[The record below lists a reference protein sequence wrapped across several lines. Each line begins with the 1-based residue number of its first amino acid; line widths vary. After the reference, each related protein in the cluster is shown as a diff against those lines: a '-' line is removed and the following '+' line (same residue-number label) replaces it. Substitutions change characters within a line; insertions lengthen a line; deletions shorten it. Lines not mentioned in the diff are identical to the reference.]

1 MYIYVCTYIATY
13 YQEILALASCILLLL
28 KDFDILHF
36 KGDYVH
42 ESKESSADINHFL
55 QHVEAKFLDV
65 LIPVQQ
71 IVTQEYLGKGM
82 EVYRIY
88 YNVFI

>member
-1 MYIYVCTYIATY
+1 MILWIYI
-13 YQEILALASCILLLL
+13 
-28 KDFDILHF
+28 DILHF

-42 ESKESSADINHFL
+42 KHKKSAADINHFL
-55 QHVEAKFLDV
+55 QHVEAKFSDM

-82 EVYRIY
+82 EVYCIIFFNY
-88 YNVFI
+88 